1 MRRFL
6 FLLILLATC
15 SVAAFA
21 ENQIE
26 PPISCKQCGMD
37 RTVFNQ
43 SRTLISYADG
53 GSVGTCS
60 IHCVA
65 AELRENQAKKVKGI
79 QVADCKT
86 RTLIDA
92 RNAVW
97 VIGGK
102 KSGVMTEV
110 GKWAFAHKEDAEAF
124 RATNG
129 GKLSDFDE
137 ALELSRKELD

>member
-6 FLLILLATC
+6 FLLILLASC

-26 PPISCKQCGMD
+26 PPVSCKQCGMD

-43 SRTLISYADG
+43 SRMLITYADG
-53 GSVGTCS
+53 DSVGTCS
-60 IHCVA
+60 IHCA
-65 AELRENQAKKVKGI
+65 AFDLRENPAKKVKSI
-79 QVADCKT
+79 QVADCKS
-86 RTLIDA
+86 RALIDA
-92 RNAVW
+92 RSAVW

-110 GKWAFAHKEDAEAF
+110 GKWAFARKEDAEAF

-129 GKLSDFDE
+129 GKLSDFNE
-137 ALELSRKELD
+137 ALEQSRKELD

>member
-1 MRRFL
+1 M
-6 FLLILLATC
+6 C

-43 SRTLISYADG
+43 SRMLITYADG
-53 GSVGTCS
+53 ERTGTCS

-65 AELRENQAKKVKGI
+65 ADLREHQAKKVATI

-86 RTLIDA
+86 RALIDA
-92 RNAVW
+92 RSASW

-110 GKWAFAHKEDAEAF
+110 GKWAFARKEDAEAF
-124 RATNG
+124 RASNG
-129 GKLSDFDE
+129 GKLADFDE